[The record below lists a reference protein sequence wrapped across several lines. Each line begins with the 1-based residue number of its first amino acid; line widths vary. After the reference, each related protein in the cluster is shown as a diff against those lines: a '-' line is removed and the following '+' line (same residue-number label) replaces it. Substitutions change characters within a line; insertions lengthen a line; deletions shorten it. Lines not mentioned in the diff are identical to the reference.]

1 MSIEVMKQAL
11 AKFES
16 LWEIGIDAVY
26 KVELLPEIQALRQAI
41 AQTELAKPEQKI
53 IGWINGEPQY
63 AKPEQ
68 ELKNMH
74 TAWIVEASM
83 RNAKPEQAEKQEP
96 VAYID
101 HVSGKPKFIDG
112 YVVQTDYDIPLYTAP
127 QKYCPSENNAAYEKG
142 FVEGMAKQMH
152 SSVDRAV
159 NAMAKQWVGL
169 TDDEIHKIVDA
180 CTPDEA
186 EQEELNDFARAV
198 RFAEAKLKEKNG
210 G

>member
-26 KVELLPEIQALRQAI
+26 RVELLPEIQALRQAI
-41 AQTELAKPEQKI
+41 K
-53 IGWINGEPQY
+53 
-63 AKPEQ
+63 
-68 ELKNMH
+68 
-74 TAWIVEASM
+74 
-83 RNAKPEQAEKQEP
+83 QAEKQEP

-159 NAMAKQWVGL
+159 NAMAKKWVGL
-169 TDDEIHKIVDA
+169 TD
-180 CTPDEA
+180 A
-186 EQEELNDFARAV
+186 ELAEFSAMKLGAYDLCLEV
-198 RFAEAKLKEKNG
+198 EAKLKEKNG